1 MMSGSENVQFQWTIQ
16 SSILENFQLSV
27 SMDLRS
33 VKHKSMPY
41 LQSNACKQMLAMLI
55 YSCVYKFCGKRLRSL
70 KQTHKSVLW

>member
-1 MMSGSENVQFQWTIQ
+1 MTKEEEGIRLCKVLEGGRQLMKSGSENVQFQWTIQ

-41 LQSNACKQMLAMLI
+41 LQSNACK
-55 YSCVYKFCGKRLRSL
+55 
-70 KQTHKSVLW
+70 